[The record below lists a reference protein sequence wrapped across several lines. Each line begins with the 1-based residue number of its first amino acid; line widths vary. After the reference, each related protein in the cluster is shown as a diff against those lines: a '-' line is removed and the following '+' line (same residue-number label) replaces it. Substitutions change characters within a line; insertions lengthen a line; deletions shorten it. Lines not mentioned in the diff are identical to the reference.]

1 MNRIAALDDSLIL
14 TGWGGDLTWLLP
26 SENANGLRFLDST
39 TVYKDCALIKSGP
52 NNTHVYQLNP
62 IPDFYIA
69 MSIAIKKKR
78 AKILDVMRYSNF
90 LLISEKAL
98 KILDDVD
105 DVRHQRLPVDI
116 TLWDGSK
123 LEGNYHLVR
132 PLRCVEWKYY
142 TGPDINS
149 TNVHV
154 SKEAR
159 YFRGINAS
167 VDVKEFISSQ
177 PLWISRKS
185 TPFIFVGERLISALI
200 DGGCSGVDLEQMEK
214 IKKNSG
220 ALTYV

>member
-1 MNRIAALDDSLIL
+1 MNRIAALNNSTIL
-14 TGWGGDLTWLLP
+14 RDWGEGVTWLLA
-26 SENANGLRFLDST
+26 SENANGLRALDST

-52 NNTHVYQLNP
+52 NNTHVYQLHP

-78 AKILDVMRYSNF
+78 AKILDVMRYAGF
-90 LLISEKAL
+90 LLMSEKAL

-123 LEGNYHLVR
+123 LEGNYHLVH
-132 PLRCVEWKYY
+132 PLRSVKWEYY

-154 SKEAR
+154 RREAR

-167 VDVKEFISSQ
+167 DDIKEFISSQ

-185 TPFIFVGERLISALI
+185 TPFIFVGEPLISALI